1 MIITRK
7 NDRRKAM
14 PGDVISATI
23 CDSFE
28 TFAIVLD
35 SDTIFDLINDKV
47 VPLKEAREIKYHDSA
62 ELII

>member
-7 NDRRKAM
+7 NDKRKIM

-23 CDSFE
+23 YNSFE

-35 SDTIFDLINDKV
+35 SDTIFDLINNEV
-47 VPLKEAREIKYHDSA
+47 VPLKEAEEIEYRDSA